1 MPGLV
6 MHTPETACWHALVN
20 QAQAAAGFTLD
31 EELERYLVLL
41 LLRFSARGEAKLPT
55 PAEYAAAVQGHRLQS
70 LGDECLIY
78 AGLFADQAATQELPL
93 SYFVDTGRNAYGSLA
108 DVGGGELFSRL
119 SDRFVGMM
127 DVLQRLRELGDSGYS
142 LDAMS
147 AYDLWQMTGSRN
159 AWRVLTETTGGI
171 PVVACRSAVH

>member
-1 MPGLV
+1 MAGLV
-6 MHTPETACWHALVN
+6 MHTTETACWHALVN
-20 QAQAAAGFTLD
+20 QAQAAAGCTLD

-41 LLRFSARGEAKLPT
+41 LLRFSARGETKLPT
-55 PAEYAAAVQGHRLQS
+55 PAAVQEHRLQS

-108 DVGGGELFSRL
+108 TFGGGDLFSRL

-127 DVLQRLRELGDSGYS
+127 DVLQRLRELGDSDYC

-171 PVVACRSAVH
+171 PVVTPCNAVH